1 MKTLYALPDHEVIM
15 DLIPGIAQ
23 RHLGHEDALRRI
35 GENSGVVPVAIDPSQ
50 GGKVLWADIG
60 DLPYREWQFMYT
72 IQSAAQQG
80 AITDSFTTDMD
91 VLRTDGIFGQT
102 LYPSGFIFHI
112 SRCGST
118 LTAKALARLEKNVV
132 VNQGGPL
139 QRGFWAYLS
148 DDWRAEVVA
157 SEDNLAMFRNLVF
170 GMARKRRES
179 EQASFVKFI
188 SWNVLYL
195 DFVVAA
201 FPDVPCLFLYRDPVE
216 VIASVKKETT
226 AVLLAKGKPQ
236 ATFLTNRDYAE
247 TASMTDTAYLGEC
260 YANYFRAALSG
271 AEEHV
276 RYLNYTDINSRT
288 FSEILGRGLKVK
300 PSPGELEYMREQ
312 FKYHS
317 KDDSDATKFRSDSS
331 EKRASMSEEE
341 CRTVTQTCSS
351 FVDQLDRSP
360 RNLFSKIG
368 ASDRQK
374 NVPLRHG
381 EKM

>member
-1 MKTLYALPDHEVIM
+1 MKALYALPDHEVIM
-15 DLIPGIAQ
+15 DLIPGITRQ
-23 RHLGHEDALRRI
+23 HLGHDEALRRI
-35 GENSGVVPVAIDPSQ
+35 GEDPGIVPVAIDPNE
-50 GGKVLWADIG
+50 GGKVLWANIG

-72 IQSAAQQG
+72 IQTAAQQG
-80 AITDSFTTDMD
+80 AISDSFTTGMD
-91 VLRTDGIFGQT
+91 VLRTDGVFGQT
-102 LYPSGFIFHI
+102 IYPSGFIFHI

-118 LTAKALARLEKNVV
+118 LTAKALARLDKNVV

-157 SEDNLAMFRNLVF
+157 SEDNLAMFRNLVL
-170 GMARKRRES
+170 GMARKRGES
-179 EQASFVKFI
+179 AQASFVKFI

-195 DFVVAA
+195 DFILAA

-226 AVLLAKGKPQ
+226 AVLLAKGKRQ
-236 ATFLTNRDYAE
+236 ATFLTKRDYAE

-260 YANYFRAALSG
+260 YANYFRAALS
-271 AEEHV
+271 AADERV
-276 RYLNYTDINSRT
+276 RYLNYTAINSQT
-288 FSEILGRGLKVK
+288 FPEILGRGLNLK

-312 FKYHS
+312 FKFHS
-317 KDDSDATKFRSDSS
+317 KDDSDATNFRSDSS

-341 CRTVTQTCSS
+341 HRTVTQACGS

-360 RNLFSKIG
+360 RNLFPKID
-368 ASDRQK
+368 ASDRQV
-374 NVPLRHG
+374 NVTLRHG